1 MQFLSPERLWLL
13 ALLPLLLALY
23 LWLLGAR
30 KHAAI
35 RYPSLAAIREA
46 TGSLG
51 WRRHAPP
58 LLLLAAVALLL
69 LAGARPVA
77 TLTLPS
83 GQKTVILAMDVSGS
97 MRATDVEPSRLQASQ
112 VAAVRFVRSLPRT
125 VRVGVV
131 AFGGEAHLVQRP
143 TLSRGDVLAAIDS
156 LQFQRATAIGSAIVV
171 SLAAIFPDEDIDV
184 HASQGGSSPQR
195 ANRLWSSGERR
206 TSGSEQLAPGSY
218 TSTAIIVLT
227 DGQKTTGVDPMAAA
241 RMAAARGVKVFTVGF
256 GTKDGDTIS
265 IEGWRMHVRLDE
277 ETLRRV
283 ADITLGEY
291 FHAGSTTDL
300 HSVYNAL
307 NARLVLERQEA
318 EVSSLFAQA
327 AALLV
332 LVAVGLS
339 VRWYGR
345 IA

>member
-13 ALLPLLLALY
+13 ALLPLLVALY
-23 LWLLGAR
+23 LWLLGRR

-58 LLLLAAVALLL
+58 LLMLAAVALLL

-83 GQKTVILAMDVSGS
+83 EQKTVILAMDVSGS
-97 MRATDVEPSRLQASQ
+97 MRATDVEPSRLEASQ
-112 VAAVRFVRSLPRT
+112 AAAERFVRSLPRT

-131 AFGGEAHLVQRP
+131 AFGGEAHIVQRP

-171 SLAAIFPDEDIDV
+171 SLAAIFPDADIDV
-184 HASQGGSSPQR
+184 DVSQGH
-195 ANRLWSSGERR
+195 
-206 TSGSEQLAPGSY
+206 EQIAPGSY
-218 TSTAIIVLT
+218 TSAAIIVLT
-227 DGQKTTGVDPMAAA
+227 DGKKTTGVDPMAAA

-265 IEGWRMHVRLDE
+265 VEGWRMHVRLDE

-307 NARLVLERQEA
+307 NARIVLEPQEA
-318 EVSSLFAQA
+318 EISSFFAHA